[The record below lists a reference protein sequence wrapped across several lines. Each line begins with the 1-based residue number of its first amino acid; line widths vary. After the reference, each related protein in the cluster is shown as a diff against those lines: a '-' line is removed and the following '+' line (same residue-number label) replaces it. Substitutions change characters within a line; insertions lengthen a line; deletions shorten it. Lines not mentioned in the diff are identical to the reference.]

1 MPDLS
6 FDIRASV
13 WGEAPPQDLV
23 GMASNLVSF
32 PSVLASK
39 GLRQNVWC
47 ISGSAKGAVT
57 GGYGT

>member
-23 GMASNLVSF
+23 GMASNCGCVR
-32 PSVLASK
+32 
-39 GLRQNVWC
+39 LRHVARIIERRAWSEQQS
-47 ISGSAKGAVT
+47 I
-57 GGYGT
+57 